1 MASISK
7 INVEMPA
14 GEGGETSV
22 EQYDIAALKLVR
34 PADRNPWDVGDQNTP
49 VYFHDGIPMVCTG
62 GGGGGGGGSDVS
74 ITPQYSGGILI
85 ANYQIDGVD
94 GEIRAPRTDFVYK
107 RSVLWSGNLS
117 DVGDSNINNPFS
129 STFGNYS
136 FLLVHYAPSNNLTE
150 ERTMMLDTQAF
161 ISLNNAIFSC
171 HYLSDVFIKCQF
183 ISQSV
188 FQVIESRSLPL
199 DNEQESTLLKCV
211 ITKIEGFQFGVSGED
226 LNQGLTVRKV
236 LWSGLVDEVEEGG
249 ELNSSIESYNYIYI
263 HYYESDNQ
271 YDERII
277 ILDTEAVLRGLKQT
291 PSQAIFN
298 CYFNDSLYIKGQFL
312 TTSSFEVIELE
323 TEIEPYRK
331 CVINKIEGICMGSV
345 NDSGGSGGGD
355 ISTCMIKGVDYVTAG
370 AREGNKT
377 GEYATIEGY
386 GNTTSDNIYLI
397 HIEGQ
402 NNYASATG
410 AHVEGERNRGE
421 GAYCHIEGFENRVTG
436 LNGHAEG
443 QWVRVFGRNAHG
455 EGLLTTAREENSH
468 TEGYK
473 NCADGFAAHAEG
485 GVSSSASWI
494 DVANYA
500 SGDLS
505 HVEGSCTSAYGLA
518 AHAEGYCTCAQG
530 EYSHAEGDY
539 TTARG
544 DNSHAEGHY
553 AYAFGSDSHAEG
565 NHTTAKDSCSHAE
578 GWYTFANSYSHAE
591 GQNTTAY
598 GGCSHAEGER
608 TYAYAYKSHAEGYKT
623 TAYSYNCHAEGYGT
637 YAYSGSD
644 HSSSHAEGRLTS
656 VYGDSSHAEGSL
668 TYTSGNK
675 SHVEGYMT
683 SAYNL
688 GAHAEGYRTCSYNR
702 FCHAEG
708 VDTRAI
714 GDWGSHAEGRET
726 TAYGNNSH
734 AEGSSTSAY
743 GSYSHAEGGGT
754 TAYGAGSHAEG
765 QDTYAKGKY
774 SHAGGYYT
782 TASNYASCSIGKD
795 SEAMSDGGNYNNQT
809 GTVFIIGNGYYDSG
823 SQQQINSNAFSV
835 MYNGTISSL
844 NTQNNPGQDYA
855 ENFEW
860 SDSNINEED
869 RVGYFV
875 TFDKNNK
882 IRIAN
887 SNDDYILGIVS
898 GSPSVLGNSDCD
910 IWNQMYLRD
919 NFNRFLEED
928 APLYETNP
936 ETGEEEPVLDDEGN
950 QVYQG
955 KRFVLNPDYDDS
967 QEYVRRSERS
977 EWAPVGM
984 LGVLSVRDDGT
995 CQVDKYCKVN
1005 DSGIATYQAT
1015 YSKNENYYRV
1025 IERVAENVIKVVF
1038 R

>member
-14 GEGGETSV
+14 GEGGETSI

-161 ISLNNAIFSC
+161 ISLNNAVFSC

-183 ISQSV
+183 VNQSV
-188 FQVIESRSLPL
+188 FRVIESRSLPL
-199 DNEQESTLLKCV
+199 DNEQEPTLLKCV

-236 LWSGLVDEVEEGG
+236 LWSGLVDEIDEGG
-249 ELNSSIESYNYIYI
+249 ELGSSIESYNYIYI

-277 ILDTEAVLRGLKQT
+277 ILDTEAILRGLKQT

-312 TTSSFEVIELE
+312 TTTSFKAIELE
-323 TEIEPYRK
+323 AEAEPYRN

-345 NDSGGSGGGD
+345 NDSGGGGD

-370 AREGNKT
+370 N
-377 GEYATIEGY
+377 
-386 GNTTSDNIYLI
+386 
-397 HIEGQ
+397 
-402 NNYASATG
+402 
-410 AHVEGERNRGE
+410 
-421 GAYCHIEGFENRVTG
+421 
-436 LNGHAEG
+436 
-443 QWVRVFGRNAHG
+443 
-455 EGLLTTAREENSH
+455 
-468 TEGYK
+468 
-473 NCADGFAAHAEG
+473 
-485 GVSSSASWI
+485 
-494 DVANYA
+494 
-500 SGDLS
+500 
-505 HVEGSCTSAYGLA
+505 
-518 AHAEGYCTCAQG
+518 AEGYYIGLGATVEGG
-530 EYSHAEGDY
+530 ENIATENYAHA
-539 TTARG
+539 
-544 DNSHAEGHY
+544 
-553 AYAFGSDSHAEG
+553 
-565 NHTTAKDSCSHAE
+565 
-578 GWYTFANSYSHAE
+578 
-591 GQNTTAY
+591 
-598 GGCSHAEGER
+598 
-608 TYAYAYKSHAEGYKT
+608 
-623 TAYSYNCHAEGYGT
+623 
-637 YAYSGSD
+637 
-644 HSSSHAEGRLTS
+644 
-656 VYGDSSHAEGSL
+656 
-668 TYTSGNK
+668 
-675 SHVEGYMT
+675 EGYMT
-683 SAYNL
+683 SAEALNAHTEGYCTRVFDTHHYQYSGGHAEGYYTSTDKGHAEGYSTIASDYTGHAEGYNTCAAGGHAEGNRTTAL
-688 GAHAEGYRTCSYNR
+688 VMGGYDNTPMPGHAEGHKTYATGYAHAEGSFSTAISYNTDYSNYLTAAHVEGTLTYA
-702 FCHAEG
+702 FYGNVHAEG
-708 VDTRAI
+708 Y
-714 GDWGSHAEGRET
+714 GS
-726 TAYGNNSH
+726 TANANDNFYSAH
-734 AEGSSTSAY
+734 AEGSYTYACEKCTHTE
-743 GSYSHAEGGGT
+743 GFKTTANNFASHAQGHYNALMTTGGSSSNRDGT
-754 TAYGAGSHAEG
+754 AF
-765 QDTYAKGKY
+765 
-774 SHAGGYYT
+774 
-782 TASNYASCSIGKD
+782 
-795 SEAMSDGGNYNNQT
+795 
-809 GTVFIIGNGYYDSG
+809 VIGNGTDKYSL
-823 SQQQINSNAFSV
+823 SNAFSV
-835 MYNGTISSL
+835 MFDGTVSSL

-875 TFDKNNK
+875 TFDEDDK

-898 GSPSVLGNSDCD
+898 GSPSILGNSDCD

-928 APLYETNP
+928 APLYKMNP
-936 ETGEEEPVLDDEGN
+936 ETGEEESVLDDEGN

-967 QEYVRRSERS
+967 QEYIRRSERP

-995 CQVDKYCKVN
+995 CQVNKYCKVN
-1005 DSGIATYQAT
+1005 DNGIATYQAT
-1015 YSKNENYYRV
+1015 YNKNENYYRV
-1025 IERVAENVIKVVF
+1025 IERVAENVVKVVF